1 MIQIVLILF
10 IAIGAALLFR
20 IKLFSAFGIYF
31 VFVLAGAVL
40 PYLLYQIA
48 DFVPDNA
55 LLPFHR
61 LPMNR
66 AFALVML
73 GSGASIFTYL
83 LTLRKSPSEQ
93 VEVRT
98 TAGAK
103 LMIRLAAGG
112 IGAGLIYFGI
122 LVFLL
127 GSITDALIV
136 AQQRVRVENSLY
148 NATLPFSFAAQ
159 IFPVFAW
166 YLFLNNK
173 RRSLGEVVIVAM
185 AVALGLFVAFSS
197 GGRSVMVLFV
207 VALAWGRLIR
217 LGIIGT
223 TMAAIFGAVII
234 GTISAVFIRLRYD
247 AQGYTAAEGQD
258 LVELAT
264 TGLTFI
270 DHTALAIDYAEFNG
284 FTYGQSY
291 LNAFTL
297 IIPRDLWEDK
307 PLQLSVLLREFFYGD
322 TWGGAPPGL
331 FGEAYIAGG
340 TFGVLI
346 AGLVFGRALGR
357 LDMINAKANFGHSPF
372 DNAFAAIMV
381 PLVPYALIRGGID
394 IGAIRV
400 GIPLAIA
407 FALLWG
413 GRSFYE
419 RRVGQS
425 AAAHFSNSKR
435 ASA

>member
-1 MIQIVLILF
+1 MIQIGLILL

-31 VFVLAGAVL
+31 VFVLAGAVF
-40 PYLLYQIA
+40 PYLLYRMA

-55 LLPFHR
+55 LLPFNR
-61 LPMNR
+61 LPMDR
-66 AFALVML
+66 AFSLVML
-73 GSGASIFTYL
+73 GCGASVLTYL
-83 LTLRKSPSEQ
+83 LSFRKSASQKIEIS
-93 VEVRT
+93 VR
-98 TAGAK
+98 AGAK
-103 LMIRLAAGG
+103 VMVQLAVGG
-112 IGAGLIYFGI
+112 ILAGMIYFAI

-127 GSITDALIV
+127 GSIADALLV

-173 RRSLGEVVIVAM
+173 RCSLAEVIVVAM

-207 VALAWGRLIR
+207 VALAWGQLIR

-223 TMAAIFGAVII
+223 AMAGVFGAVII

-270 DHTALAIDYAEFNG
+270 DHTALAIDYTEFNG
-284 FTYGQSY
+284 FTFGQSY

-307 PLQLSVLLREFFYGD
+307 PLQLSVLMREFFYGD

-346 AGLVFGRALGR
+346 AGLVFGRALGQ
-357 LDMINAKANFGHSPF
+357 LDVINAKARFGHSPF
-372 DNAFAAIMV
+372 EKAFAAIMV
-381 PLVPYALIRGGID
+381 PLVPYAIIRGGID

-407 FALLWG
+407 LAVLWG

-425 AAAHFSNSKR
+425 AAARFRNSKK
-435 ASA
+435 AEV